1 MYGVLVIGTLAN
13 QKFIGKE
20 GYNASG
26 SRSIELWT
34 PDSPNQ
40 SCILPDYPRRLERTA
55 TLNFVS
61 GRLIA
66 CGSESCDVYQN
77 NMWVHL
83 QDTLQ
88 YRGGHHSSL
97 SLSDAVLLIGGTATD
112 GTWDTELI
120 PADGSSPSPGPFK
133 SRLLHGHDHCSIQM
147 SEDTF
152 IMTGGSNSERVV
164 TKYTMN
170 GENEFLPVL
179 HQGRSNHACGSY
191 RQGDNQVS
199 FLFYPVFFVSSHVCF
214 YIIWPF
220 FSCSILFDPFI

>member
-1 MYGVLVIGTLAN
+1 MYGVLVIGTFAN

-77 NMWVHL
+77 NVWVHL

-97 SLSDAVLLIGGTATD
+97 SLSDAVLLIGGIAAD
-112 GTWDTELI
+112 GMFGTELI
-120 PADGSSPSPGPFK
+120 PADGSSPSPGPFE
-133 SRLLHGHDHCSIQM
+133 SRLLHGHGHCSIQM

-152 IMTGGSNSERVV
+152 IMTGGRNSERVV

-170 GENEFLPVL
+170 GENENEFLPVL
-179 HQGRSNHACGSY
+179 HQGRLNHACGSY
-191 RQGDNQVS
+191 QQGDNQVS
-199 FLFYPVFFVSSHVCF
+199 FLFYPVFNGF
-214 YIIWPF
+214 
-220 FSCSILFDPFI
+220 